1 MALEDMINVLV
12 DLGVT
17 EILLPFM
24 LVFTIVFAT
33 LQKAKVF
40 GDDKKNFNVV
50 VALVMGLA
58 VVVPHVTGAYEANG
72 VADVVDVMNR
82 ALPQIS
88 VVLVAVVML
97 LLMIGIWGAEIK
109 WAGGSPAGWVVF
121 VSGVVVFVIFG
132 SSAGWFLAG
141 GIPWLSFLW
150 DEDVKALLV
159 IILVFGIIIW
169 FVTREQP
176 KEMEKVRGVNQWME
190 GLGRLG
196 GGK

>member
-24 LVFTIVFAT
+24 LVFTIVFAV

-40 GDDKKNFNVV
+40 GDDKKNFNVI

-58 VVVPHVTGAYEANG
+58 VVVPHVTGAYKANG

-121 VSGVVVFVIFG
+121 VSGIVVFVIFG
-132 SSAGWFLAG
+132 SSAGWFLSG

>member
-1 MALEDMINVLV
+1 MAMKDMINVLV

-24 LVFTIVFAT
+24 LVFTIVFAV
-33 LQKAKVF
+33 LQKAKIF

-58 VVVPHVTGAYEANG
+58 VVVPHVTGAYAANG

-88 VVLVAVVML
+88 VVLVAIVML

-109 WAGGSPAGWVVF
+109 WAGGSPAGWIMIISAAIVF
-121 VSGVVVFVIFG
+121 IIFG
-132 SSAGWFLAG
+132 SSAGWFLSG

-176 KEMEKVRGVNQWME
+176 KEMDKVRGVNQFAE
-190 GLGRLG
+190 SLGNMF
-196 GGK
+196 KK